1 MSNPHSKNSENLK
14 TSDSIESEPV
24 QAESAKSTPV
34 PAKLT
39 RSKPTK
45 SLRIAI
51 FTDVFLGIPGGIPSS
66 IRAQKTAL
74 ESLGHQVTIFCPGTQ
89 QDFENPLSKFGAN
102 HDPNIILVPTAKFL
116 INGASFSKWTKQIV
130 HFIEK
135 KYPNLAETFDL
146 FHIHYEATT
155 SMAGLI
161 LAKKHHIKTIQTM
174 HGREDMA
181 IAINVPHPFKT
192 LAATGINL
200 IHRTTLKSILKNSPK
215 PDYQNPVLKKS
226 PDLNYQ
232 NAEIKSSSQPDHQNP
247 ELKNLAPTIA
257 RRQMW
262 QMMTRQA
269 NLADQVITPSAHF
282 AKKLRLFGV
291 TRPISVISN
300 GINDQEITN
309 FTPKIRTYQNHEPLR
324 ILWFSRL
331 SKEKRILPFLES
343 LQIAQKL
350 EPNFRFIFTIIGDG
364 NQISKVQKFCK
375 KHFDETSIK
384 ILGTIPHQE
393 ILQKYTEDQ
402 HLSIINS
409 YQFDTQ
415 GLTILEAAACN
426 LPVIYADPDMTE
438 IVPNHGGL
446 CAKSPTPRAMAK
458 LLLKIHRQP
467 ELIQKLSQNLAAS
480 EKTYLQSHQIEKLLK
495 LYRQLS

>member
-1 MSNPHSKNSENLK
+1 MSNPHSKNPESLKHQNLK
-14 TSDSIESEPV
+14 G
-24 QAESAKSTPV
+24 QNLKN
-34 PAKLT
+34 PA
-39 RSKPTK
+39 PTK
-45 SLRIAI
+45 ALRIAI

-89 QDFENPLSKFGAN
+89 QDFENPLSQFGAN

-116 INGASFSKWTKQIV
+116 VNGAPFSKWTKYV
-130 HFIEK
+130 TRFIEQ

-146 FHIHYEATT
+146 FHVHYEATT
-155 SMAGLI
+155 SMAGLL
-161 LAKKHHIKTIQTM
+161 LAKKYGIKVIQTM

-200 IHRTTLKSILKNSPK
+200 IHRTTLKPIAKKSLK
-215 PDYQNPVLKKS
+215 PDYQNT
-226 PDLNYQ
+226 
-232 NAEIKSSSQPDHQNP
+232 EI
-247 ELKNLAPTIA
+247 KNLAPTIA

-262 QMMTRQA
+262 QMMVRQA

-282 AKKLRLFGV
+282 AKKLQLFGV

-300 GINDQEITN
+300 GIANQEMTN
-309 FTPKIRTYQNHEPLR
+309 FTPQVRSYQRSEPLR

-343 LQIAQKL
+343 LKLAQEL

-364 NQISKVQKFCK
+364 NQMSKVQKFCK
-375 KHFDETSIK
+375 KHFDEASIK
-384 ILGTIPHQE
+384 IFGTIPHQE
-393 ILQKYTEDQ
+393 ILQKYTKDQ

-426 LPVIYADPDMTE
+426 LPVIYADPDMSE

-446 CAKSPTPRAMAK
+446 CAKSPNPCAMTE
-458 LLLKIHRQP
+458 LLLKIYHQP

-480 EKTYLQSHQIEKLLK
+480 EKTYLQSQQIEKLLK

>member
-1 MSNPHSKNSENLK
+1 MSNPHSKNPESLKYQNLK
-14 TSDSIESEPV
+14 G
-24 QAESAKSTPV
+24 QNLKN
-34 PAKLT
+34 PA
-39 RSKPTK
+39 PTK
-45 SLRIAI
+45 ALRIAI

-89 QDFENPLSKFGAN
+89 KDYSNPLNKFGAD

-116 INGASFSKWTKQIV
+116 VNGAPFSKWTKEV
-130 HFIEK
+130 VRFIEG
-135 KYPNLAETFDL
+135 KYPNLTESFDL

-161 LAKKHHIKTIQTM
+161 LAKKYHIKTIQTM

-192 LAATGINL
+192 IAATGINL
-200 IHRTTLKSILKNSPK
+200 IHRTTLKSIS
-215 PDYQNPVLKKS
+215 KKS
-226 PDLNYQ
+226 PRPDYRNPEPKKSPSLNYQ
-232 NAEIKSSSQPDHQNP
+232 NAKI
-247 ELKNLAPTIA
+247 KNLAPTIA
-257 RRQMW
+257 RREMW

-282 AKKLRLFGV
+282 AKKLQLFGV

-300 GINDQEITN
+300 GIADQEIAN
-309 FTPKIRTYQNHEPLR
+309 FTPRIRTYQDHEPLR

-343 LQIAQKL
+343 LRIAQEL

-364 NQISKVQKFCK
+364 NQMSKVRKFCR
-375 KHFDETSIK
+375 KHFDEASIK

-426 LPVIYADPDMTE
+426 LPVIYADPDMSE

-446 CAKSPTPRAMAK
+446 CAKSPTPHAMAE
-458 LLLKIHRQP
+458 LLLKIYHQP
-467 ELIQKLSQNLAAS
+467 EIIQKLSQNLAAS
-480 EKTYLQSHQIEKLLK
+480 EKTYLQSHQIEKLLD

>member
-1 MSNPHSKNSENLK
+1 MSNPHSQNHENLK
-14 TSDSIESEPV
+14 HQNLKDQNPKNLAPI
-24 QAESAKSTPV
+24 
-34 PAKLT
+34 
-39 RSKPTK
+39 KP
-45 SLRIAI
+45 LHIAI

-66 IRAQKTAL
+66 IRAQKASL
-74 ESLGHQVTIFCPGTQ
+74 EALGHQVTIFCPGTQ
-89 QDFENPLSKFGAN
+89 KDYSNPLNKFGAD

-116 INGASFSKWTKQIV
+116 VNGAPFSKWTKYV
-130 HFIEK
+130 TRFIEQ
-135 KYPNLAETFDL
+135 KYPNLAEAFDL

-155 SMAGLI
+155 SMAGLL
-161 LAKKHHIKTIQTM
+161 LAKKYGIKVVQTM

-200 IHRTTLKSILKNSPK
+200 IHRTTLKSIAKKSPK
-215 PDYQNPVLKKS
+215 PDYQNL
-226 PDLNYQ
+226 
-232 NAEIKSSSQPDHQNP
+232 EIKKSSQPDHQNP
-247 ELKNLAPTIA
+247 ALKNLAPTIA
-257 RRQMW
+257 RREMW
-262 QMMTRQA
+262 QMMVRQA
-269 NLADQVITPSAHF
+269 NLADQVITPSTHF
-282 AKKLRLFGV
+282 AKKLQLFGV
-291 TRPISVISN
+291 THPISVISN
-300 GINDQEITN
+300 GIADQEIAN
-309 FTPKIRTYQNHEPLR
+309 FTPKIRTYQNNEPLR

-343 LQIAQKL
+343 LRIAQKL

-364 NQISKVQKFCK
+364 NQMSKVQKFCK
-375 KHFDETSIK
+375 KHFDEASIK

-426 LPVIYADPDMTE
+426 LPVIYADPDMSE

-446 CAKSPTPRAMAK
+446 CAKSPTPHAMAE
-458 LLLKIHRQP
+458 LLLKIYHQP
-467 ELIQKLSQNLAAS
+467 EIIQKLSQNLAAS
-480 EKTYLQSHQIEKLLK
+480 EKTYLQSHQIKKLLD
-495 LYRQLS
+495 LYFSLLNF

>member
-1 MSNPHSKNSENLK
+1 MSNPHSQNLENLK
-14 TSDSIESEPV
+14 TSNSIESEPV
-24 QAESAKSTPV
+24 QAESAKSKPV
-34 PAKLT
+34 QAKLT
-39 RSKPTK
+39 RSKPSK

-66 IRAQKTAL
+66 IRAQKASL
-74 ESLGHQVTIFCPGTQ
+74 EALGHQVTIFCPGTQ

-116 INGASFSKWTKQIV
+116 INDAPFSKWTKQV
-130 HFIEK
+130 VRFIEQ

-161 LAKKHHIKTIQTM
+161 LAKKHHIKTVQTM

-200 IHRTTLKSILKNSPK
+200 IHRTTLKSILKKSPR
-215 PDYQNPVLKKS
+215 PDYRNPEPKKS
-226 PDLNYQ
+226 PGLNYQ

-282 AKKLRLFGV
+282 AKKLQLFGV

-300 GINDQEITN
+300 GINNQEMTN
-309 FTPKIRTYQNHEPLR
+309 FAPQIRTYQNHEPLR
-324 ILWFSRL
+324 VLWFSRL

-343 LQIAQKL
+343 LRIAQEL

-364 NQISKVQKFCK
+364 NQMSKVRKFCK
-375 KHFDETSIK
+375 KHFDEASIK
-384 ILGTIPHQE
+384 ILGTIPHQK
-393 ILQKYTEDQ
+393 ILQKYTKNQ

-446 CAKSPTPRAMAK
+446 CAKSPAPRAMAE
-458 LLLKIHRQP
+458 LLLKIHHQP

>member
-1 MSNPHSKNSENLK
+1 MPNPHSKLH
-14 TSDSIESEPV
+14 
-24 QAESAKSTPV
+24 
-34 PAKLT
+34 
-39 RSKPTK
+39 
-45 SLRIAI
+45 IAI

-66 IRAQKTAL
+66 IRAQKTSL
-74 ESLGHQVTIFCPGTQ
+74 EALGHQVTIFCPGTQ
-89 QDFENPLSKFGAN
+89 KDYSNPLNKFGAD

-116 INGASFSKWTKQIV
+116 VNGAPFSKWTKYV
-130 HFIEK
+130 TRFIEK

-155 SMAGLI
+155 SMSGL
-161 LAKKHHIKTIQTM
+161 LFAKKYGIKVVQTM

-200 IHRTTLKSILKNSPK
+200 IHRTTLKSIAKKSPK
-215 PDYQNPVLKKS
+215 PDYQNT
-226 PDLNYQ
+226 
-232 NAEIKSSSQPDHQNP
+232 EI
-247 ELKNLAPTIA
+247 KNLAPTIA
-257 RRQMW
+257 RREMW
-262 QMMTRQA
+262 QMMVRQA

-282 AKKLRLFGV
+282 AKKLQLFGV
-291 TRPISVISN
+291 THPISVISN
-300 GINDQEITN
+300 GIADQEIAN
-309 FTPKIRTYQNHEPLR
+309 FTPKIRNYQRSEPLR

-343 LQIAQKL
+343 LRIAQKL

-364 NQISKVQKFCK
+364 NQMSKVQKFCK
-375 KHFDETSIK
+375 KHFDEASIK

-426 LPVIYADPDMTE
+426 LPVIYADPDMSE

-446 CAKSPTPRAMAK
+446 CAKSPTPHAMAE
-458 LLLKIHRQP
+458 LLLKIYHQP
-467 ELIQKLSQNLAAS
+467 EIIQKLSQNLAAS
-480 EKTYLQSHQIEKLLK
+480 EKTYLQSHQIKKLLN
-495 LYRQLS
+495 LYFSLLNF

>member
-14 TSDSIESEPV
+14 H
-24 QAESAKSTPV
+24 QNFKSQNPKN
-34 PAKLT
+34 PA
-39 RSKPTK
+39 PTK
-45 SLRIAI
+45 TLRIAI

-89 QDFENPLSKFGAN
+89 QDFENPLSQFGAN

-116 INGASFSKWTKQIV
+116 VNGAPFSKWTKEV
-130 HFIEK
+130 VRFIEQ
-135 KYPNLAETFDL
+135 KYPNLTKSFDL

-161 LAKKHHIKTIQTM
+161 LAKKYHIKTIQTM

-181 IAINVPHPFKT
+181 ITINVPHPFKT
-192 LAATGINL
+192 IAATGINL
-200 IHRTTLKSILKNSPK
+200 IHRTTLKSILKKSSRS
-215 PDYQNPVLKKS
+215 DYRNPEPKKS
-226 PDLNYQ
+226 PGLNYQ
-232 NAEIKSSSQPDHQNP
+232 NIEI
-247 ELKNLAPTIA
+247 KNLAPTIA
-257 RRQMW
+257 RREMW

-282 AKKLRLFGV
+282 AKKLQLFGV

-300 GINDQEITN
+300 GISDQEITN
-309 FTPKIRTYQNHEPLR
+309 FTPRIRTYQDHEPLR

-343 LQIAQKL
+343 LRIAQEL
-350 EPNFRFIFTIIGDG
+350 EPNFRFVFTIIGDG
-364 NQISKVQKFCK
+364 NQMSKVRKFCK
-375 KHFDETSIK
+375 KHFDEASIK

-426 LPVIYADPDMTE
+426 LPVIYADPDMSE

-446 CAKSPTPRAMAK
+446 CAKSPSPRAMAE
-458 LLLKIHRQP
+458 LLLKIHHQP
-467 ELIQKLSQNLAAS
+467 EIIQKLSQNLAAS

>member
-1 MSNPHSKNSENLK
+1 MSNPHSKNPESLKHQNLK
-14 TSDSIESEPV
+14 G
-24 QAESAKSTPV
+24 QNLKN
-34 PAKLT
+34 PA
-39 RSKPTK
+39 PTK
-45 SLRIAI
+45 ALRIAI

-89 QDFENPLSKFGAN
+89 QDFENPLSQFGAN

-116 INGASFSKWTKQIV
+116 VNGAPFSKWTKYV
-130 HFIEK
+130 TRFIEQ

-146 FHIHYEATT
+146 FHVHYEATT
-155 SMAGLI
+155 SMAGLL
-161 LAKKHHIKTIQTM
+161 LAKKYGIKVIQTM

-200 IHRTTLKSILKNSPK
+200 IHRTTLKPIAKKSLK
-215 PDYQNPVLKKS
+215 PDYQNT
-226 PDLNYQ
+226 
-232 NAEIKSSSQPDHQNP
+232 EI
-247 ELKNLAPTIA
+247 KNLAPTIA

-262 QMMTRQA
+262 QMMVRQA

-282 AKKLRLFGV
+282 AKKLQLFGV

-300 GINDQEITN
+300 GIADQEMTN
-309 FTPKIRTYQNHEPLR
+309 FTPQVRSYQRSEPLR

-343 LQIAQKL
+343 LKLAQEL

-364 NQISKVQKFCK
+364 NQMSKVQKFCK
-375 KHFDETSIK
+375 KHFDEASIK
-384 ILGTIPHQE
+384 IFGTIPHQE
-393 ILQKYTEDQ
+393 ILQKYTKDQ

-426 LPVIYADPDMTE
+426 LPVIYADPDMSE

-446 CAKSPTPRAMAK
+446 CAKSPNPCAMTE
-458 LLLKIHRQP
+458 LLLKIYHQP

-480 EKTYLQSHQIEKLLK
+480 EKTYIQSQQIEKLLK

>member
-1 MSNPHSKNSENLK
+1 MSNPHSKKSENLK
-14 TSDSIESEPV
+14 HQNLKGQNS
-24 QAESAKSTPV
+24 KN
-34 PAKLT
+34 PA
-39 RSKPTK
+39 PTK
-45 SLRIAI
+45 TLRIAI

-74 ESLGHQVTIFCPGTQ
+74 ESFGHQVTIFCPGTR

-116 INGASFSKWTKQIV
+116 VNGAPFSKWTKEVIR
-130 HFIEK
+130 FIEK
-135 KYPNLAETFDL
+135 KYPNLTESFDL

-161 LAKKHHIKTIQTM
+161 LAKKHHIKTVQTM

-181 IAINVPHPFKT
+181 IAINIPHPFKT

-200 IHRTTLKSILKNSPK
+200 IHRTTLKSILKKSPK
-215 PDYQNPVLKKS
+215 PDYQNPELKKS
-226 PDLNYQ
+226 PSLNYQ
-232 NAEIKSSSQPDHQNP
+232 NAEI
-247 ELKNLAPTIA
+247 KNLAPTIA
-257 RRQMW
+257 RREMW

-282 AKKLRLFGV
+282 AKKLQLFGV

-300 GINDQEITN
+300 GINDQEIAN
-309 FTPKIRTYQNHEPLR
+309 FTPQIRTYQNDEPLR

-343 LQIAQKL
+343 LRIAQEF
-350 EPNFRFIFTIIGDG
+350 EPNFCFVFTIIGDG
-364 NQISKVQKFCK
+364 NQMSKVRKFCK
-375 KHFDETSIK
+375 KYFDEASIK

-393 ILQKYTEDQ
+393 ILQKYTQNQ

-415 GLTILEAAACN
+415 GLTILEAATCN
-426 LPVIYADPDMTE
+426 LPVIYADPDMSE

-446 CAKSPTPRAMAK
+446 CAKSPAPRTMAE
-458 LLLKIHRQP
+458 LLLEIYRQP
-467 ELIQKLSQNLAAS
+467 ELIQKLSQNLASS

>member
-14 TSDSIESEPV
+14 H
-24 QAESAKSTPV
+24 QNFKSQNPKN
-34 PAKLT
+34 PA
-39 RSKPTK
+39 PTK
-45 SLRIAI
+45 TLRIAI

-66 IRAQKTAL
+66 IRAQKASL
-74 ESLGHQVTIFCPGTQ
+74 EALGHQVTIFCPGTQ
-89 QDFENPLSKFGAN
+89 KDYSNPLNKFGAD

-116 INGASFSKWTKQIV
+116 VNGAPFSKWTKYV
-130 HFIEK
+130 MRFIEK
-135 KYPNLAETFDL
+135 KYPNLAEAFDL

-155 SMAGLI
+155 SMSGLL
-161 LAKKHHIKTIQTM
+161 LAKKYGIKVVQTM

-181 IAINVPHPFKT
+181 IAINVPHPLKT

-200 IHRTTLKSILKNSPK
+200 IHRTTLKSISKKSPR
-215 PDYQNPVLKKS
+215 PDYQNPEPKKS
-226 PDLNYQ
+226 PSLNYQ
-232 NAEIKSSSQPDHQNP
+232 NTEI
-247 ELKNLAPTIA
+247 KNLAPTIA
-257 RRQMW
+257 RREMW
-262 QMMTRQA
+262 QMMVRQA

-282 AKKLRLFGV
+282 AKKLQLFGV

-300 GINDQEITN
+300 GIADQEIAN
-309 FTPKIRTYQNHEPLR
+309 FTPRIRTYQDHEPPR

-343 LQIAQKL
+343 LRIAQEL
-350 EPNFRFIFTIIGDG
+350 EPNFRFVFTIIGDG
-364 NQISKVQKFCK
+364 NQMSKVQKFCK
-375 KHFDETSIK
+375 KHFDEASIK

-393 ILQKYTEDQ
+393 ILQKYTKDQ

-446 CAKSPTPRAMAK
+446 CAKSPAPRDMAE
-458 LLLKIHRQP
+458 LLLEIYHQP
-467 ELIQKLSQNLAAS
+467 EIIQKLSQNLAAS
-480 EKTYLQSHQIEKLLK
+480 EKTYLQSHQIEKLLD

>member
-1 MSNPHSKNSENLK
+1 MSNPHSKNPESLKYQNLK
-14 TSDSIESEPV
+14 G
-24 QAESAKSTPV
+24 QNLKN
-34 PAKLT
+34 PA
-39 RSKPTK
+39 PTK
-45 SLRIAI
+45 ALRIAI

-89 QDFENPLSKFGAN
+89 QDFENPLSQFGAN

-116 INGASFSKWTKQIV
+116 VNGAPFSKWTKEV
-130 HFIEK
+130 VRFIEG
-135 KYPNLAETFDL
+135 KYPNLTESFDL

-161 LAKKHHIKTIQTM
+161 LAKKYHIKTVQTM

-200 IHRTTLKSILKNSPK
+200 IHRTTLKSISKKSPR
-215 PDYQNPVLKKS
+215 PDYQNPEPKKS
-226 PDLNYQ
+226 PSLNYQ
-232 NAEIKSSSQPDHQNP
+232 NAKI
-247 ELKNLAPTIA
+247 KNLAPTIA
-257 RRQMW
+257 RREMW

-282 AKKLRLFGV
+282 AKKLQLFGV

-300 GINDQEITN
+300 GIADQEIAN
-309 FTPKIRTYQNHEPLR
+309 FTPRIRTYQDHEPLR

-343 LQIAQKL
+343 LRIAQEL

-364 NQISKVQKFCK
+364 NQMSKVRKFCR
-375 KHFDETSIK
+375 KHFDEASIK

-426 LPVIYADPDMTE
+426 LPVIYADPDMSE

-446 CAKSPTPRAMAK
+446 CAKSPTPHAMAE
-458 LLLKIHRQP
+458 LLLKIYHQP
-467 ELIQKLSQNLAAS
+467 EIIQKLSQNLAAS
-480 EKTYLQSHQIEKLLK
+480 EKTYLQSHQIEKLLD

>member
-1 MSNPHSKNSENLK
+1 MSNPHSKNPESLKHQNLK
-14 TSDSIESEPV
+14 G
-24 QAESAKSTPV
+24 QNLKN
-34 PAKLT
+34 PA
-39 RSKPTK
+39 PTK
-45 SLRIAI
+45 ALRIAI

-89 QDFENPLSKFGAN
+89 QDFENPLSQFGAN

-116 INGASFSKWTKQIV
+116 VNGAPFSKWTKYV
-130 HFIEK
+130 TRFIEQ

-146 FHIHYEATT
+146 FHVHYEATT
-155 SMAGLI
+155 SMAGLL
-161 LAKKHHIKTIQTM
+161 LAKKYGIKVIQTM

-200 IHRTTLKSILKNSPK
+200 IHRTTLKPIAKKSLK
-215 PDYQNPVLKKS
+215 PDYQNT
-226 PDLNYQ
+226 
-232 NAEIKSSSQPDHQNP
+232 EI
-247 ELKNLAPTIA
+247 KNLAPTIA

-262 QMMTRQA
+262 QMMVRQA
-269 NLADQVITPSAHF
+269 NLADLVITPSTHF
-282 AKKLRLFGV
+282 AKKLQLFGV

-300 GINDQEITN
+300 GIADQEMTN
-309 FTPKIRTYQNHEPLR
+309 FTPQVRSYQRSEPLR

-343 LQIAQKL
+343 LRIAQEL

-364 NQISKVQKFCK
+364 NQMSKVQKFCK
-375 KHFDETSIK
+375 KHFDEASIK
-384 ILGTIPHQE
+384 IFGTIPHQE
-393 ILQKYTEDQ
+393 ILQKYTKDQ

-426 LPVIYADPDMTE
+426 LPVIYADPDMSE

-446 CAKSPTPRAMAK
+446 CAKSPTPHAMAE
-458 LLLKIHRQP
+458 LLLKIYHQP
-467 ELIQKLSQNLAAS
+467 EIIQKLSQNLAAS

>member
-1 MSNPHSKNSENLK
+1 MPNPHSKLH
-14 TSDSIESEPV
+14 
-24 QAESAKSTPV
+24 
-34 PAKLT
+34 
-39 RSKPTK
+39 
-45 SLRIAI
+45 IAI

-66 IRAQKTAL
+66 IRAQKTSL
-74 ESLGHQVTIFCPGTQ
+74 EALGHQVTIFCPGTQ
-89 QDFENPLSKFGAN
+89 KDYSNPLNKFGAD
-102 HDPNIILVPTAKFL
+102 HDPNIILVPTTKFL
-116 INGASFSKWTKQIV
+116 VNGAPFSKWTKYV
-130 HFIEK
+130 TRFIEK

-155 SMAGLI
+155 SMAGLL
-161 LAKKHHIKTIQTM
+161 LAKKYGIKVVQTM

-200 IHRTTLKSILKNSPK
+200 IHRTTLKSIAKKSPK
-215 PDYQNPVLKKS
+215 PDYQNT
-226 PDLNYQ
+226 
-232 NAEIKSSSQPDHQNP
+232 EI
-247 ELKNLAPTIA
+247 KNLAPTIA
-257 RRQMW
+257 RREMW
-262 QMMTRQA
+262 QMMVRQA

-282 AKKLRLFGV
+282 AKKLQLFGV
-291 TRPISVISN
+291 THPISVISN
-300 GINDQEITN
+300 GIADQEIAN
-309 FTPKIRTYQNHEPLR
+309 FTPKIRNYQRSEPLR

-343 LQIAQKL
+343 LRIAQKL

-364 NQISKVQKFCK
+364 NQMSKVQKFCK

-402 HLSIINS
+402 HFSIINS

-426 LPVIYADPDMTE
+426 LPVIYADPDMSE

-446 CAKSPTPRAMAK
+446 CAKSPTPHAMAE
-458 LLLKIHRQP
+458 LLLKIYHQP
-467 ELIQKLSQNLAAS
+467 EIIQKLSQNLAAS
-480 EKTYLQSHQIEKLLK
+480 EKTYLQSHQIKKLLN
-495 LYRQLS
+495 LYFSLLNF

>member
-1 MSNPHSKNSENLK
+1 MPNPHSKNSENLK
-14 TSDSIESEPV
+14 H
-24 QAESAKSTPV
+24 QNFKSQNPKN
-34 PAKLT
+34 PA
-39 RSKPTK
+39 PTK
-45 SLRIAI
+45 TLRIAI

-89 QDFENPLSKFGAN
+89 QDFENPLSQFGAN

-116 INGASFSKWTKQIV
+116 VNGAPFSKWTKYV
-130 HFIEK
+130 TRFIEQ

-146 FHIHYEATT
+146 FHVHYEATT
-155 SMAGLI
+155 SMAGLL
-161 LAKKHHIKTIQTM
+161 LAKKYGIKVIQTM

-200 IHRTTLKSILKNSPK
+200 IHRTTLKPIAKKSLK
-215 PDYQNPVLKKS
+215 PDYQNT
-226 PDLNYQ
+226 
-232 NAEIKSSSQPDHQNP
+232 EI
-247 ELKNLAPTIA
+247 KNLAPTIA

-262 QMMTRQA
+262 QMMVRQA

-282 AKKLRLFGV
+282 AKKLQLFGV

-300 GINDQEITN
+300 GIADQEMTN
-309 FTPKIRTYQNHEPLR
+309 FTPQVRSYQRSEPLR

-343 LQIAQKL
+343 LKLAQEL

-364 NQISKVQKFCK
+364 NQMSKVQKFCK
-375 KHFDETSIK
+375 KHFDEASIK
-384 ILGTIPHQE
+384 IFGTIPHQE
-393 ILQKYTEDQ
+393 ILQKYTKDQ

-426 LPVIYADPDMTE
+426 LPVIYADPDMSE

-446 CAKSPTPRAMAK
+446 CAKSPNPCAMTE
-458 LLLKIHRQP
+458 LLLKIYHQP

-480 EKTYLQSHQIEKLLK
+480 EKTYLQSQQIEKLLK

>member
-1 MSNPHSKNSENLK
+1 MSNPHSKNPESLKHQNLK
-14 TSDSIESEPV
+14 G
-24 QAESAKSTPV
+24 QNLKN
-34 PAKLT
+34 PA
-39 RSKPTK
+39 PTK
-45 SLRIAI
+45 AFRIAI

-89 QDFENPLSKFGAN
+89 QDFENPLSQFGAN

-116 INGASFSKWTKQIV
+116 VNGAPFSKWTKEV
-130 HFIEK
+130 VRFIEQ
-135 KYPNLAETFDL
+135 KYPNLTKSFDL

-161 LAKKHHIKTIQTM
+161 LAKKYHIKTIQTM

-200 IHRTTLKSILKNSPK
+200 VHRVTLKSIAKKSPK
-215 PDYQNPVLKKS
+215 PDYQNT
-226 PDLNYQ
+226 
-232 NAEIKSSSQPDHQNP
+232 EI
-247 ELKNLAPTIA
+247 KNLAPTIA
-257 RRQMW
+257 RREMW
-262 QMMTRQA
+262 QMMVRQA
-269 NLADQVITPSAHF
+269 NLADQVITPSTHF
-282 AKKLRLFGV
+282 AKKLQLFGV
-291 TRPISVISN
+291 TRPISAISN
-300 GINDQEITN
+300 GIADQEMTN
-309 FTPKIRTYQNHEPLR
+309 FTPQVRSYQRSEPLR

-343 LQIAQKL
+343 LRIAQEL

-364 NQISKVQKFCK
+364 NQMSKVRKFCR
-375 KHFDETSIK
+375 KHFDEASIK

-426 LPVIYADPDMTE
+426 LPVIYADPDMSE

-446 CAKSPTPRAMAK
+446 CAKSPTPHAMAE
-458 LLLKIHRQP
+458 LLLKIYHQP
-467 ELIQKLSQNLAAS
+467 EIIQKLSQRLAAS
-480 EKTYLQSHQIEKLLK
+480 EKTYLQSHQIKKLLD
-495 LYRQLS
+495 LYFSLLNF

>member
-1 MSNPHSKNSENLK
+1 MPNPHSKLH
-14 TSDSIESEPV
+14 
-24 QAESAKSTPV
+24 
-34 PAKLT
+34 
-39 RSKPTK
+39 
-45 SLRIAI
+45 IAI

-66 IRAQKTAL
+66 IRAQKTSL
-74 ESLGHQVTIFCPGTQ
+74 EALGHQVTIFCPGTQ
-89 QDFENPLSKFGAN
+89 KDYSNPLNKFGAD

-116 INGASFSKWTKQIV
+116 VNGAPFSKWTKYV
-130 HFIEK
+130 TRFIEK

-155 SMAGLI
+155 SMAGLL
-161 LAKKHHIKTIQTM
+161 LAKKYGIKVVQTM

-200 IHRTTLKSILKNSPK
+200 IHRTTLKSIAKKSPK
-215 PDYQNPVLKKS
+215 PDYQNT
-226 PDLNYQ
+226 
-232 NAEIKSSSQPDHQNP
+232 EI
-247 ELKNLAPTIA
+247 KNLAPTIA
-257 RRQMW
+257 RREMW
-262 QMMTRQA
+262 QMMVRQA

-282 AKKLRLFGV
+282 AKKLQLFGV
-291 TRPISVISN
+291 THPISVISN
-300 GINDQEITN
+300 GIADQEIAN
-309 FTPKIRTYQNHEPLR
+309 FTPKIRNYQRSEPLR

-343 LQIAQKL
+343 LRIAQKL

-364 NQISKVQKFCK
+364 NQMSKVQKFCK
-375 KHFDETSIK
+375 KHFDEASIK
-384 ILGTIPHQE
+384 NLGTIPHQE

-426 LPVIYADPDMTE
+426 LPVIYADPDMSE
-438 IVPNHGGL
+438 IVPNHSGL
-446 CAKSPTPRAMAK
+446 CAKSPTPHAMAE
-458 LLLKIHRQP
+458 LLLKIYHQP
-467 ELIQKLSQNLAAS
+467 EIIQKLSQNLAAS
-480 EKTYLQSHQIEKLLK
+480 EKTYLQSHQIKKLLD
-495 LYRQLS
+495 LYFSLLRGVSSFATFE

>member
-1 MSNPHSKNSENLK
+1 MSNPHSKNPESLKYQNLK
-14 TSDSIESEPV
+14 G
-24 QAESAKSTPV
+24 QNLKN
-34 PAKLT
+34 PA
-39 RSKPTK
+39 PTK
-45 SLRIAI
+45 ALRIAI

-89 QDFENPLSKFGAN
+89 QDFKNPLSKFGAN
-102 HDPNIILVPTAKFL
+102 CDPNIILVPTAKFL
-116 INGASFSKWTKQIV
+116 VNGAPFSKWTKEV
-130 HFIEK
+130 VRFIEG
-135 KYPNLAETFDL
+135 KYPNLTESFDL
-146 FHIHYEATT
+146 LHIHYEATT

-161 LAKKHHIKTIQTM
+161 LAKKYHIKTVQTM

-200 IHRTTLKSILKNSPK
+200 IHRTTLKSIAKKSPK
-215 PDYQNPVLKKS
+215 PDYQNT
-226 PDLNYQ
+226 
-232 NAEIKSSSQPDHQNP
+232 EI
-247 ELKNLAPTIA
+247 KNLAPTIA
-257 RRQMW
+257 RREMW
-262 QMMTRQA
+262 QMMVRQA

-282 AKKLRLFGV
+282 AKKLQLFGV
-291 TRPISVISN
+291 THPISVISN
-300 GINDQEITN
+300 GIADQEIAN
-309 FTPKIRTYQNHEPLR
+309 FTPKIRNYQRSEPLR

-343 LQIAQKL
+343 LRIAQKL

-364 NQISKVQKFCK
+364 NQMSKVQKFCK
-375 KHFDETSIK
+375 KHFDEASIK

-426 LPVIYADPDMTE
+426 LPVIYADPDMSE

-446 CAKSPTPRAMAK
+446 CAKSPTPHAMAE
-458 LLLKIHRQP
+458 LLLKIYHQP
-467 ELIQKLSQNLAAS
+467 EIIQKLSQNLAAS
-480 EKTYLQSHQIEKLLK
+480 EKTYLQSHQIKKLLD
-495 LYRQLS
+495 LYFSLLNF

>member
-1 MSNPHSKNSENLK
+1 MSNPHSKNSKNIK
-14 TSDSIESEPV
+14 YQNFKGQNP
-24 QAESAKSTPV
+24 KN
-34 PAKLT
+34 PA
-39 RSKPTK
+39 PTK
-45 SLRIAI
+45 TLRIAI

-102 HDPNIILVPTAKFL
+102 HDPNIILVPTDKFL
-116 INGASFSKWTKQIV
+116 INGAPFSKWTKQV
-130 HFIEK
+130 VRFIEQ

-155 SMAGLI
+155 SMAGLL
-161 LAKKHHIKTIQTM
+161 LAKKYNIKIVQTM

-192 LAATGINL
+192 LVATGINI
-200 IHRTTLKSILKNSPK
+200 IHRATLKSITKKSPK
-215 PDYQNPVLKKS
+215 PDYQNPKV
-226 PDLNYQ
+226 
-232 NAEIKSSSQPDHQNP
+232 
-247 ELKNLAPTIA
+247 KNLAPTIA
-257 RRQMW
+257 RREMW
-262 QMMTRQA
+262 QMMVRQA

-300 GINDQEITN
+300 GINDQEIAN
-309 FTPKIRTYQNHEPLR
+309 FTPQIRTYQDHEPLR

-331 SKEKRILPFLES
+331 SKEKRILPFLEA
-343 LQIAQKL
+343 LRIAQEL
-350 EPNFRFIFTIIGDG
+350 EPNFRFVFTIIGDG
-364 NQISKVQKFCK
+364 NQISKVRKFCK
-375 KHFDETSIK
+375 KHFDEASIK

-393 ILQKYTEDQ
+393 ILQKYTEGQ

-426 LPVIYADPDMTE
+426 LPVIYADPDMSE

-446 CAKSPTPRAMAK
+446 CAKSPAPRAMAE

-480 EKTYLQSHQIEKLLK
+480 EKTYLQSHQIEKLLD

>member
-14 TSDSIESEPV
+14 H
-24 QAESAKSTPV
+24 QNFKSQNPKN
-34 PAKLT
+34 PA
-39 RSKPTK
+39 PTK
-45 SLRIAI
+45 TLRIAI

-66 IRAQKTAL
+66 IRAQKASL
-74 ESLGHQVTIFCPGTQ
+74 EALGHQVTIFCPGTQ
-89 QDFENPLSKFGAN
+89 KDYSNPLNKFGAN
-102 HDPNIILVPTAKFL
+102 HDPNTILVPTAKFL
-116 INGASFSKWTKQIV
+116 VNGAPFSKWTKEV
-130 HFIEK
+130 VRFIEQ
-135 KYPNLAETFDL
+135 KYPNLTKSFDL

-161 LAKKHHIKTIQTM
+161 LAKKYHIKTIQTM

-181 IAINVPHPFKT
+181 IAINVPHPLKT

-200 IHRTTLKSILKNSPK
+200 IHRTTLKSISKKSPR
-215 PDYQNPVLKKS
+215 PDYQNPEPKKS
-226 PDLNYQ
+226 PSLNYQ
-232 NAEIKSSSQPDHQNP
+232 NAEI
-247 ELKNLAPTIA
+247 KNLAPTIA
-257 RRQMW
+257 RREMW
-262 QMMTRQA
+262 QMMVRQA

-282 AKKLRLFGV
+282 AKKLQLFGV

-300 GINDQEITN
+300 GIADQEIAN
-309 FTPKIRTYQNHEPLR
+309 FTPRIHTYQDHEPLR

-343 LQIAQKL
+343 LRIAQKL
-350 EPNFRFIFTIIGDG
+350 EPNFRFIFTIVGDG
-364 NQISKVQKFCK
+364 NQMSKVQKFCK
-375 KHFDETSIK
+375 KHFDEASIK

-393 ILQKYTEDQ
+393 ILQKYTKDQ

-426 LPVIYADPDMTE
+426 LPVIYADPDMSE

-446 CAKSPTPRAMAK
+446 CAKSPAPRAMAE
-458 LLLKIHRQP
+458 LLLEIYHQP

>member
-1 MSNPHSKNSENLK
+1 MSNPHSKNPESLKHQNLK
-14 TSDSIESEPV
+14 G
-24 QAESAKSTPV
+24 QNLKN
-34 PAKLT
+34 PA
-39 RSKPTK
+39 PTK
-45 SLRIAI
+45 ALRIAI

-89 QDFENPLSKFGAN
+89 QDFENPLSQFGAN

-116 INGASFSKWTKQIV
+116 VNGAPFSKWTKYV
-130 HFIEK
+130 TRFIEQ

-146 FHIHYEATT
+146 FHVHYEATT
-155 SMAGLI
+155 SMAGLL
-161 LAKKHHIKTIQTM
+161 LAKKYGIKVIQTM

-200 IHRTTLKSILKNSPK
+200 IHRTTLKPIAKKSLK
-215 PDYQNPVLKKS
+215 PDYQNT
-226 PDLNYQ
+226 
-232 NAEIKSSSQPDHQNP
+232 EI
-247 ELKNLAPTIA
+247 KNLAPTIA

-262 QMMTRQA
+262 QMMVRQA

-282 AKKLRLFGV
+282 AKKLQLFGV

-300 GINDQEITN
+300 GIADQEMTN
-309 FTPKIRTYQNHEPLR
+309 FTPQVRSYQRSEPLR

-343 LQIAQKL
+343 LKLAQEL

-364 NQISKVQKFCK
+364 NQMSKVQKFCK
-375 KHFDETSIK
+375 KHFDEASIK
-384 ILGTIPHQE
+384 IFGTIPHQE
-393 ILQKYTEDQ
+393 ILQKYAKDQ

-426 LPVIYADPDMTE
+426 LPVIYADPDMSE

-446 CAKSPTPRAMAK
+446 CAKSPNPCAMTE
-458 LLLKIHRQP
+458 LLLKIYHQP

-480 EKTYLQSHQIEKLLK
+480 EKTYLQSQQIEKLLK

>member
-1 MSNPHSKNSENLK
+1 MSNPHSQNLENLK
-14 TSDSIESEPV
+14 TSEPTKSEPT
-24 QAESAKSTPV
+24 QLNPLQSE
-34 PAKLT
+34 L
-39 RSKPTK
+39 TK

-66 IRAQKTAL
+66 IRAQKASL
-74 ESLGHQVTIFCPGTQ
+74 EALGHQVTIFCPGTQ
-89 QDFENPLSKFGAN
+89 QDFKNPLSKFGAN
-102 HDPNIILVPTAKFL
+102 HDPNVVIVPTAKFL
-116 INGASFSKWTKQIV
+116 INGAPFSKWTKQV
-130 HFIEK
+130 VRFIEK
-135 KYPNLAETFDL
+135 KYPNLNESFDL
-146 FHIHYEATT
+146 FHVHYEATT
-155 SMAGLI
+155 SMAGLL
-161 LAKKHHIKTIQTM
+161 LAKKYNIKVVQTM

-200 IHRTTLKSILKNSPK
+200 IHHTTLKSILKKSPKPDYQNPEAKKIPK

-232 NAEIKSSSQPDHQNP
+232 NTKI
-247 ELKNLAPTIA
+247 KNLAPTIA
-257 RRQMW
+257 RREMW
-262 QMMTRQA
+262 QMMVRQA

-300 GINDQEITN
+300 GINDQEITS
-309 FTPKIRTYQNHEPLR
+309 FTPKIRTYQRSEPLR

-331 SKEKRILPFLES
+331 SKEKRILPFLKS
-343 LQIAQKL
+343 LRIAQEL

-364 NQISKVQKFCK
+364 NQMSKVQKFCK

-393 ILQKYTEDQ
+393 ILQKYTENQ

-446 CAKSPTPRAMAK
+446 CAKSPAPRAMAE

-467 ELIQKLSQNLAAS
+467 EIIQKLSQNLAAS
-480 EKTYLQSHQIEKLLK
+480 KKTYLQSHQIEKLLK

>member
-1 MSNPHSKNSENLK
+1 MSNPHSKNPESLKHQNLK
-14 TSDSIESEPV
+14 G
-24 QAESAKSTPV
+24 QNLKN
-34 PAKLT
+34 PA
-39 RSKPTK
+39 PTK
-45 SLRIAI
+45 ALRIAI

-89 QDFENPLSKFGAN
+89 QDFENPLSQFGAN

-116 INGASFSKWTKQIV
+116 VNGAPFSKWTKYV
-130 HFIEK
+130 TRFIEQ

-146 FHIHYEATT
+146 FHVHYEATT
-155 SMAGLI
+155 SMAGLL
-161 LAKKHHIKTIQTM
+161 LAKKYGIKVIQTM

-200 IHRTTLKSILKNSPK
+200 IHRTTLKPIAKKSLK
-215 PDYQNPVLKKS
+215 PDYQNTEFK
-226 PDLNYQ
+226 Y
-232 NAEIKSSSQPDHQNP
+232 
-247 ELKNLAPTIA
+247 LAPTIA
-257 RRQMW
+257 RRHLW
-262 QMMTRQA
+262 QMMVRQA

-282 AKKLRLFGV
+282 AKKLQLFGV

-300 GINDQEITN
+300 GIADQEMTN
-309 FTPKIRTYQNHEPLR
+309 FTPQVRSYQRSEPLR

-343 LQIAQKL
+343 LKLAQEL

-364 NQISKVQKFCK
+364 NQMSKVQKFCK
-375 KHFDETSIK
+375 KHFDEASIK

-393 ILQKYTEDQ
+393 ILQKYTKDQ

-426 LPVIYADPDMTE
+426 LPVIYADPDMSE

-446 CAKSPTPRAMAK
+446 CAKSPNPCAMTE
-458 LLLKIHRQP
+458 LLLKIYHQP

-480 EKTYLQSHQIEKLLK
+480 EKTYLQSQQIEKLLK

>member
-1 MSNPHSKNSENLK
+1 MSNPHSKNPESLKHQNLK
-14 TSDSIESEPV
+14 G
-24 QAESAKSTPV
+24 QNLKN
-34 PAKLT
+34 PA
-39 RSKPTK
+39 PTK
-45 SLRIAI
+45 ALRIAI

-89 QDFENPLSKFGAN
+89 QDFENPLSQFGAN

-116 INGASFSKWTKQIV
+116 VNGAPFSKWTKYV
-130 HFIEK
+130 TRFIEQ

-146 FHIHYEATT
+146 FHVHYEATT
-155 SMAGLI
+155 SMAGLL
-161 LAKKHHIKTIQTM
+161 LAKKYGIKVIQTM

-200 IHRTTLKSILKNSPK
+200 IHRTTLKPIAKKSLK
-215 PDYQNPVLKKS
+215 PDYQNT
-226 PDLNYQ
+226 
-232 NAEIKSSSQPDHQNP
+232 EI
-247 ELKNLAPTIA
+247 KNLAPTIA

-262 QMMTRQA
+262 QMMVRQA

-282 AKKLRLFGV
+282 AKKLQLFGV

-300 GINDQEITN
+300 GIADQEIAN
-309 FTPKIRTYQNHEPLR
+309 FTPRIRTYQDHEPLR

-343 LQIAQKL
+343 LRIAQEL
-350 EPNFRFIFTIIGDG
+350 EPDFRFVFTIIGDG
-364 NQISKVQKFCK
+364 NQMSKVRKFCK
-375 KHFDETSIK
+375 KHFDEASIK

-393 ILQKYTEDQ
+393 ILQKYTKDQ

-426 LPVIYADPDMTE
+426 LPVIYADPDMSE

-446 CAKSPTPRAMAK
+446 CAKSPAPRAMAE
-458 LLLKIHRQP
+458 LLLKIHHQS
-467 ELIQKLSQNLAAS
+467 EIIQKLNQNLAAS
-480 EKTYLQSHQIEKLLK
+480 EKTYLQSHQIEKLLD
-495 LYRQLS
+495 LYCQLS

>member
-1 MSNPHSKNSENLK
+1 MSNPHSKNPESLKHQNLK
-14 TSDSIESEPV
+14 G
-24 QAESAKSTPV
+24 QNLKN
-34 PAKLT
+34 PA
-39 RSKPTK
+39 PTK
-45 SLRIAI
+45 ALRIAI

-89 QDFENPLSKFGAN
+89 QDFENPLSQFGAN

-116 INGASFSKWTKQIV
+116 VNGAPFSKWTKYV
-130 HFIEK
+130 TRFIEQ

-146 FHIHYEATT
+146 FHVHYEATT
-155 SMAGLI
+155 SMAGLL
-161 LAKKHHIKTIQTM
+161 LAKKYGIKVIQTM

-200 IHRTTLKSILKNSPK
+200 IHRTTLKPIAKKSLK
-215 PDYQNPVLKKS
+215 PDYQNT
-226 PDLNYQ
+226 
-232 NAEIKSSSQPDHQNP
+232 EI
-247 ELKNLAPTIA
+247 KNLAPTIA

-262 QMMTRQA
+262 QMMVRQA

-282 AKKLRLFGV
+282 AKKLQLFGV

-300 GINDQEITN
+300 GIADQKMTN
-309 FTPKIRTYQNHEPLR
+309 FTPQVRSYQRSEPLR

-343 LQIAQKL
+343 LKLAQEL

-364 NQISKVQKFCK
+364 NQMSKVQKFCK
-375 KHFDETSIK
+375 KHFDEASIK
-384 ILGTIPHQE
+384 IFGTIPHQE
-393 ILQKYTEDQ
+393 ILQKYTKDQ

-426 LPVIYADPDMTE
+426 LPVIYADPDMSE

-446 CAKSPTPRAMAK
+446 CAKSPNPCAMTE
-458 LLLKIHRQP
+458 LLLKIYHQP

-480 EKTYLQSHQIEKLLK
+480 EKTYLQSQQIEKLLK

>member
-1 MSNPHSKNSENLK
+1 MSNPHSKLH
-14 TSDSIESEPV
+14 
-24 QAESAKSTPV
+24 
-34 PAKLT
+34 
-39 RSKPTK
+39 
-45 SLRIAI
+45 IAI

-66 IRAQKTAL
+66 IRAQKTSL
-74 ESLGHQVTIFCPGTQ
+74 EALGHQVTIFCPGTQ
-89 QDFENPLSKFGAN
+89 KDYSNPLNKFGAD

-116 INGASFSKWTKQIV
+116 VNGAPFSKWTKYV
-130 HFIEK
+130 TRFIEK

-155 SMAGLI
+155 SMAGLL
-161 LAKKHHIKTIQTM
+161 LAKKYGIKVVQTM

-200 IHRTTLKSILKNSPK
+200 IHRTTLKSIAKKSPK
-215 PDYQNPVLKKS
+215 PDYQNT
-226 PDLNYQ
+226 
-232 NAEIKSSSQPDHQNP
+232 EI
-247 ELKNLAPTIA
+247 KNLAPTIA
-257 RRQMW
+257 RREMW
-262 QMMTRQA
+262 QMMVRQA

-282 AKKLRLFGV
+282 AKKLQLFGV
-291 TRPISVISN
+291 THPISVISN
-300 GINDQEITN
+300 GIADQEIAN
-309 FTPKIRTYQNHEPLR
+309 FTPKIRTYQNNEPLR

-343 LQIAQKL
+343 LRIAQKL

-364 NQISKVQKFCK
+364 NQMSKVQKFCK
-375 KHFDETSIK
+375 KHFDEASIK

-393 ILQKYTEDQ
+393 ILQKYTKDQ

-426 LPVIYADPDMTE
+426 LPVIYADPDMSE

-446 CAKSPTPRAMAK
+446 CAKSPTPHAMAE
-458 LLLKIHRQP
+458 LLLKIYHQP
-467 ELIQKLSQNLAAS
+467 EIIQKLSQNLAAS
-480 EKTYLQSHQIEKLLK
+480 EKTYLQSHQIKKLLD
-495 LYRQLS
+495 LYFSLLNF

>member
-1 MSNPHSKNSENLK
+1 MSNPHSQNLENLKNSEPTK
-14 TSDSIESEPV
+14 SEPT
-24 QAESAKSTPV
+24 QLNPKNPS
-34 PAKLT
+34 
-39 RSKPTK
+39 PTK

-66 IRAQKTAL
+66 IRAKKTAL
-74 ESLGHQVTIFCPGTQ
+74 EALGHQVTIFCPGTQ

-116 INGASFSKWTKQIV
+116 INGAPFSKWTKQV
-130 HFIEK
+130 VRFIEQ

-161 LAKKHHIKTIQTM
+161 LAKKYHIKTVQTM

-192 LAATGINL
+192 LVATGINI
-200 IHRTTLKSILKNSPK
+200 IHRVTLKSILKNSSK
-215 PDYQNPVLKKS
+215 PDYQNP
-226 PDLNYQ
+226 
-232 NAEIKSSSQPDHQNP
+232 EI
-247 ELKNLAPTIA
+247 KNLAPTIA
-257 RRQMW
+257 RREMW

-300 GINDQEITN
+300 GINDQEMTN
-309 FTPKIRTYQNHEPLR
+309 FTPQIRTYQNHEPLR

-343 LQIAQKL
+343 LRIAQEL
-350 EPNFRFIFTIIGDG
+350 EPNFRFVFTIIGDG
-364 NQISKVQKFCK
+364 NQISKVRKFCK
-375 KHFDETSIK
+375 KHFDEASIK

-393 ILQKYTEDQ
+393 ILQKYTEGQ

-426 LPVIYADPDMTE
+426 LPVIYADPDMSE

-446 CAKSPTPRAMAK
+446 CAKSPAPRAMAE
-458 LLLKIHRQP
+458 LLLKIHHQP

-480 EKTYLQSHQIEKLLK
+480 KKTYLQSHQIEKLLK

>member
-14 TSDSIESEPV
+14 H
-24 QAESAKSTPV
+24 QNFKSQNPKN
-34 PAKLT
+34 PA
-39 RSKPTK
+39 PTK
-45 SLRIAI
+45 AFRIAI

-66 IRAQKTAL
+66 IRAQKASL
-74 ESLGHQVTIFCPGTQ
+74 EALGHQVTIFCPGTQ
-89 QDFENPLSKFGAN
+89 KDYSNPLNKFGAN

-116 INGASFSKWTKQIV
+116 VNGAPFSKWTKYV
-130 HFIEK
+130 MRFIEK
-135 KYPNLAETFDL
+135 KYPNLAEAFDL

-155 SMAGLI
+155 SMSGLL
-161 LAKKHHIKTIQTM
+161 LAKKYGIKVVQTM

-192 LAATGINL
+192 IAATGINL
-200 IHRTTLKSILKNSPK
+200 IHRTTLKSISKKSPR
-215 PDYQNPVLKKS
+215 PDYQNPEPKKS
-226 PDLNYQ
+226 PSLNYQ
-232 NAEIKSSSQPDHQNP
+232 NAKI
-247 ELKNLAPTIA
+247 KNLAPTIA
-257 RRQMW
+257 RREMW

-282 AKKLRLFGV
+282 AKKLQLFGV

-300 GINDQEITN
+300 GIADQEIAN
-309 FTPKIRTYQNHEPLR
+309 FTPRIRTYQDHEPLR

-343 LQIAQKL
+343 LRIAQEL
-350 EPNFRFIFTIIGDG
+350 EPDFRFVFTIIGDG
-364 NQISKVQKFCK
+364 NQMSKVRKFCK
-375 KHFDETSIK
+375 KHFDEASIK
-384 ILGTIPHQE
+384 ILGAIPHQE
-393 ILQKYTEDQ
+393 ILQKYTKDQ

-426 LPVIYADPDMTE
+426 LPVIYADPDMSE

-446 CAKSPTPRAMAK
+446 CAKSPAPRAMAE
-458 LLLKIHRQP
+458 LLLEIYHQP

>member
-1 MSNPHSKNSENLK
+1 MSNPHSKNPESLKYQNLK
-14 TSDSIESEPV
+14 G
-24 QAESAKSTPV
+24 QNLKN
-34 PAKLT
+34 PA
-39 RSKPTK
+39 PTK
-45 SLRIAI
+45 ALRIAI

-89 QDFENPLSKFGAN
+89 QDFENPLSQFGAN

-116 INGASFSKWTKQIV
+116 VNGAPFSKWAKEV
-130 HFIEK
+130 VRFIEK
-135 KYPNLAETFDL
+135 KYPNLTESFDF

-161 LAKKHHIKTIQTM
+161 LAKKYHIKTIQTM

-192 LAATGINL
+192 IAATGINL
-200 IHRTTLKSILKNSPK
+200 IHRTTLKSISKKSPR
-215 PDYQNPVLKKS
+215 PDYQNPEPKKS
-226 PDLNYQ
+226 PSLNYQ
-232 NAEIKSSSQPDHQNP
+232 NAKI
-247 ELKNLAPTIA
+247 KNLAPTIA
-257 RRQMW
+257 RREMW

-282 AKKLRLFGV
+282 AKKLQLFGV

-300 GINDQEITN
+300 GIADQEIAN
-309 FTPKIRTYQNHEPLR
+309 FTPRIRTYQDHEPLR

-331 SKEKRILPFLES
+331 SKEKRILRFLES
-343 LQIAQKL
+343 LRIAQEL

-364 NQISKVQKFCK
+364 NQMSKVQKFCK
-375 KHFDETSIK
+375 KHFDEASIK

-393 ILQKYTEDQ
+393 ILQKYTKDQ

-446 CAKSPTPRAMAK
+446 CAKSPAPRDMAE
-458 LLLKIHRQP
+458 LLLEIYHQP
-467 ELIQKLSQNLAAS
+467 EIIQKLSQNLAAS
-480 EKTYLQSHQIEKLLK
+480 EKTYLQSHQIEKLLD

>member
-1 MSNPHSKNSENLK
+1 MSNPHSKNPESLKHQNLK
-14 TSDSIESEPV
+14 G
-24 QAESAKSTPV
+24 QNLKN
-34 PAKLT
+34 PA
-39 RSKPTK
+39 PTK
-45 SLRIAI
+45 ALRIAI

-89 QDFENPLSKFGAN
+89 QDFENPLSQFGAN

-116 INGASFSKWTKQIV
+116 INGAPFSKWTKYV
-130 HFIEK
+130 TRFIEQ

-146 FHIHYEATT
+146 FHVHYEATT
-155 SMAGLI
+155 SMAGLL
-161 LAKKHHIKTIQTM
+161 LAKKYGIKVIQTM

-200 IHRTTLKSILKNSPK
+200 IHRTTLKPIAKKSLK
-215 PDYQNPVLKKS
+215 PDYQNT
-226 PDLNYQ
+226 
-232 NAEIKSSSQPDHQNP
+232 EI
-247 ELKNLAPTIA
+247 KNLAPTIA

-262 QMMTRQA
+262 QMMVRQA

-282 AKKLRLFGV
+282 AKKLQLFGV

-300 GINDQEITN
+300 GIADQEMTN
-309 FTPKIRTYQNHEPLR
+309 FTPKIRTYQNHKPLR

-331 SKEKRILPFLES
+331 SKEKRILPFLEA
-343 LQIAQKL
+343 LRIAQKL
-350 EPNFRFIFTIIGDG
+350 EPNFRFAFTIIGDG
-364 NQISKVQKFCK
+364 NQMSKVRKFCK
-375 KHFDETSIK
+375 KHFDEASIK

-393 ILQKYTEDQ
+393 ILQKYTKNQ

-426 LPVIYADPDMTE
+426 LPVIYADPDMSE

-446 CAKSPTPRAMAK
+446 CTKSPAPRAMAE
-458 LLLKIHRQP
+458 LLLKIHHQP

-495 LYRQLS
+495 LYHQLS

>member
-1 MSNPHSKNSENLK
+1 MSNPHSKNPESLKHQNLK
-14 TSDSIESEPV
+14 G
-24 QAESAKSTPV
+24 QNLKN
-34 PAKLT
+34 PA
-39 RSKPTK
+39 PTK
-45 SLRIAI
+45 ALRIAI

-89 QDFENPLSKFGAN
+89 QDFENPLSQFGAN

-116 INGASFSKWTKQIV
+116 VNGAPFSKWTKYV
-130 HFIEK
+130 TRFIEQ

-146 FHIHYEATT
+146 FHVHYEATT
-155 SMAGLI
+155 SMAGLL
-161 LAKKHHIKTIQTM
+161 LAKKYGIKVIQTM

-200 IHRTTLKSILKNSPK
+200 IHRTTLKPIAKKSLK
-215 PDYQNPVLKKS
+215 PDYQNT
-226 PDLNYQ
+226 
-232 NAEIKSSSQPDHQNP
+232 EI
-247 ELKNLAPTIA
+247 KNLAPTIA

-262 QMMTRQA
+262 QMMVRQA

-282 AKKLRLFGV
+282 AKKLQLFGV

-300 GINDQEITN
+300 GIADQEMTN
-309 FTPKIRTYQNHEPLR
+309 FTPQVRSYQRSEPLR

-343 LQIAQKL
+343 LKLAQEL

-364 NQISKVQKFCK
+364 NQMSKVRKFCR
-375 KHFDETSIK
+375 KHFDEASIK

-393 ILQKYTEDQ
+393 ILQKYTKDQ

-426 LPVIYADPDMTE
+426 LPVIYADPDMSE

-446 CAKSPTPRAMAK
+446 CAKSPNPCAMTE
-458 LLLKIHRQP
+458 LLLKIYHQP

-480 EKTYLQSHQIEKLLK
+480 EKTYLQSQQIEKLLK

>member
-1 MSNPHSKNSENLK
+1 MSNPHSKNPESLKHQNLK
-14 TSDSIESEPV
+14 G
-24 QAESAKSTPV
+24 QNLKN
-34 PAKLT
+34 PA
-39 RSKPTK
+39 PTK
-45 SLRIAI
+45 ALRIAI

-89 QDFENPLSKFGAN
+89 QDFENPLSQFGAN

-116 INGASFSKWTKQIV
+116 VNGAPFSKWTKEV
-130 HFIEK
+130 VRFIEQ
-135 KYPNLAETFDL
+135 KYPNLTESFDF

-161 LAKKHHIKTIQTM
+161 LAKKYHIKTIQTM

-192 LAATGINL
+192 IAATGINL
-200 IHRTTLKSILKNSPK
+200 IHRTTLKSISKKSPR
-215 PDYQNPVLKKS
+215 PDYQNPEPKKS
-226 PDLNYQ
+226 PSLNYQ
-232 NAEIKSSSQPDHQNP
+232 NAKI
-247 ELKNLAPTIA
+247 KNLAPTIA
-257 RRQMW
+257 RREMW

-282 AKKLRLFGV
+282 AKKLQLFGV

-300 GINDQEITN
+300 GIADQEIAN
-309 FTPKIRTYQNHEPLR
+309 FTPRIRTYQDHEPLR

-343 LQIAQKL
+343 LKLAQEL
-350 EPNFRFIFTIIGDG
+350 EPDFRFIFTIIGDG
-364 NQISKVQKFCK
+364 NQMSKVRKFCR
-375 KHFDETSIK
+375 KHFDEASIK

-426 LPVIYADPDMTE
+426 LPVIYADPDMSE

-446 CAKSPTPRAMAK
+446 CAKSPAPRAMAE
-458 LLLKIHRQP
+458 LLLEIYHQP

>member
-1 MSNPHSKNSENLK
+1 MSNPHSKNSESLKHQNLK
-14 TSDSIESEPV
+14 NQNP
-24 QAESAKSTPV
+24 KN
-34 PAKLT
+34 PA
-39 RSKPTK
+39 PTK
-45 SLRIAI
+45 ALRIAI

-89 QDFENPLSKFGAN
+89 QDFENPLSQFGAN

-116 INGASFSKWTKQIV
+116 VNGAPFSKWTKYV
-130 HFIEK
+130 TRFIEQ

-146 FHIHYEATT
+146 FHVHYEATT
-155 SMAGLI
+155 SMAGLL
-161 LAKKHHIKTIQTM
+161 LAKKYGIKVIQTM

-200 IHRTTLKSILKNSPK
+200 IHRTTLKPIAKKSLK
-215 PDYQNPVLKKS
+215 PDYQNT
-226 PDLNYQ
+226 
-232 NAEIKSSSQPDHQNP
+232 EI
-247 ELKNLAPTIA
+247 KNLAPTIA
-257 RRQMW
+257 RREMW

-282 AKKLRLFGV
+282 AKKLQLFGV

-300 GINDQEITN
+300 GIADQEIAN
-309 FTPKIRTYQNHEPLR
+309 FTPRIRTYQDHEPLR

-343 LQIAQKL
+343 LRIAQEL

-364 NQISKVQKFCK
+364 NQMSKVRKFCR
-375 KHFDETSIK
+375 KHFDEASIK
-384 ILGTIPHQE
+384 ILGTIPRQK

-446 CAKSPTPRAMAK
+446 CAKSPAPRDMAE
-458 LLLKIHRQP
+458 LLLEIYHQP
-467 ELIQKLSQNLAAS
+467 EIIQKLSQNLAAS

>member
-1 MSNPHSKNSENLK
+1 MSNPHSKNPESLKHQNLK
-14 TSDSIESEPV
+14 G
-24 QAESAKSTPV
+24 QNLKN
-34 PAKLT
+34 PA
-39 RSKPTK
+39 PTK
-45 SLRIAI
+45 ALRIAI

-89 QDFENPLSKFGAN
+89 QDFENPLSQFGAN

-116 INGASFSKWTKQIV
+116 VNGAPFSKWTKYV
-130 HFIEK
+130 TRFIEQ

-146 FHIHYEATT
+146 FHVHYEATT
-155 SMAGLI
+155 SMASLL
-161 LAKKHHIKTIQTM
+161 LAKKYGIKVIQTM

-200 IHRTTLKSILKNSPK
+200 IHRTTLKPIAKKSLK
-215 PDYQNPVLKKS
+215 PDYQNT
-226 PDLNYQ
+226 
-232 NAEIKSSSQPDHQNP
+232 EI
-247 ELKNLAPTIA
+247 KNLAPTIA

-262 QMMTRQA
+262 QMMVRQA

-282 AKKLRLFGV
+282 AKKLQLFGV

-300 GINDQEITN
+300 GIADQEMTN
-309 FTPKIRTYQNHEPLR
+309 FTPQVRSYQRSEPLR

-343 LQIAQKL
+343 LKLAQEL

-364 NQISKVQKFCK
+364 NQMSKVQKFCK
-375 KHFDETSIK
+375 KHFDEASIK
-384 ILGTIPHQE
+384 IFGTIPHQE
-393 ILQKYTEDQ
+393 ILQKYTKDQ

-426 LPVIYADPDMTE
+426 LPVIYADPDMSE

-446 CAKSPTPRAMAK
+446 CAKSPNPCAMTE
-458 LLLKIHRQP
+458 LLLKIYHQP

-480 EKTYLQSHQIEKLLK
+480 EKTYLQSQQIEKLLK

>member
-1 MSNPHSKNSENLK
+1 MSNPHSKNPESLKHQNLK
-14 TSDSIESEPV
+14 G
-24 QAESAKSTPV
+24 QNLKN
-34 PAKLT
+34 PA
-39 RSKPTK
+39 PTK
-45 SLRIAI
+45 ALRIAI

-89 QDFENPLSKFGAN
+89 QDFENPLSQFGAN

-116 INGASFSKWTKQIV
+116 VNGAPFSKWTKHVIR
-130 HFIEK
+130 FIEE
-135 KYPNLAETFDL
+135 KYPNLTESFDF

-161 LAKKHHIKTIQTM
+161 LAKKYHIKTIQTM

-200 IHRTTLKSILKNSPK
+200 IHRTTLKSILKKSSRS
-215 PDYQNPVLKKS
+215 DYRNPEPKKS
-226 PDLNYQ
+226 PGPNYQ
-232 NAEIKSSSQPDHQNP
+232 NAEI
-247 ELKNLAPTIA
+247 KNLAPTIA
-257 RRQMW
+257 RREMW
-262 QMMTRQA
+262 QMMVRQA

-282 AKKLRLFGV
+282 AKKLQLFGV

-300 GINDQEITN
+300 GIADQEIAN
-309 FTPKIRTYQNHEPLR
+309 FTPRIRTYQDHEPLR

-343 LQIAQKL
+343 LRIAQEL

-364 NQISKVQKFCK
+364 NQMSKVRKFCR
-375 KHFDETSIK
+375 KHFDEASIK

-426 LPVIYADPDMTE
+426 LPVIYADPDMSE

-446 CAKSPTPRAMAK
+446 CAKSPTPHAMAE
-458 LLLKIHRQP
+458 LLLKIYHQP
-467 ELIQKLSQNLAAS
+467 EIIQKLSQNLAAS
-480 EKTYLQSHQIEKLLK
+480 EKTYLQSHQIEKLLD

>member
-1 MSNPHSKNSENLK
+1 MSNPHSQNLENLK
-14 TSDSIESEPV
+14 TSGPTKSEPT
-24 QAESAKSTPV
+24 QLSSLQSE
-34 PAKLT
+34 
-39 RSKPTK
+39 PTK

-116 INGASFSKWTKQIV
+116 INGAPFSKWTKQV
-130 HFIEK
+130 VRFIEQ

-161 LAKKHHIKTIQTM
+161 LAKKYHIKTVQTM

-200 IHRTTLKSILKNSPK
+200 IHRVTLKSILKNSSK
-215 PDYQNPVLKKS
+215 PDYQNP
-226 PDLNYQ
+226 
-232 NAEIKSSSQPDHQNP
+232 EI
-247 ELKNLAPTIA
+247 KNLAPTIA
-257 RRQMW
+257 RREMW
-262 QMMTRQA
+262 RMMTRQA

-300 GINDQEITN
+300 GINDQEIAN
-309 FTPKIRTYQNHEPLR
+309 FTPQIRTYQDHEPLR

-331 SKEKRILPFLES
+331 SKEKRILPFLEA
-343 LQIAQKL
+343 LRIAQKF
-350 EPNFRFIFTIIGDG
+350 EPNFRFVFTIIGDG
-364 NQISKVQKFCK
+364 NQMSKVRKFCK
-375 KHFDETSIK
+375 KYFDEASIK
-384 ILGTIPHQE
+384 VLGTIPHQE
-393 ILQKYTEDQ
+393 IFQKYTKDQ

-426 LPVIYADPDMTE
+426 LPVIYADPDMSE

-446 CAKSPTPRAMAK
+446 CAKSPAPRAMAE
-458 LLLKIHRQP
+458 LLLKIHHQP

-480 EKTYLQSHQIEKLLK
+480 KKTYLQSHQIEKLLK

>member
-1 MSNPHSKNSENLK
+1 MLNPHSQLH
-14 TSDSIESEPV
+14 
-24 QAESAKSTPV
+24 
-34 PAKLT
+34 
-39 RSKPTK
+39 
-45 SLRIAI
+45 IAI

-66 IRAQKTAL
+66 IRAQKASL
-74 ESLGHQVTIFCPGTQ
+74 EALGHQVTIFCPGTQ
-89 QDFENPLSKFGAN
+89 KDYSNPLNKFGAD

-116 INGASFSKWTKQIV
+116 VNGAPFSKWTKYV
-130 HFIEK
+130 TRFIEQ
-135 KYPNLAETFDL
+135 KYPNLAEAFDL

-155 SMAGLI
+155 SMAGLL
-161 LAKKHHIKTIQTM
+161 LAKKYSIKVVQTM

-200 IHRTTLKSILKNSPK
+200 IHRTTLKPIAKKSLK
-215 PDYQNPVLKKS
+215 PDYQNT
-226 PDLNYQ
+226 
-232 NAEIKSSSQPDHQNP
+232 EI
-247 ELKNLAPTIA
+247 KNLAPTIA
-257 RRQMW
+257 RREMW
-262 QMMTRQA
+262 QMMVRQA
-269 NLADQVITPSAHF
+269 NLADQVITPSTHF
-282 AKKLRLFGV
+282 AKKLQLFGV

-300 GINDQEITN
+300 GIADQEITN
-309 FTPKIRTYQNHEPLR
+309 FTPKIRNYQRSEPLR

-343 LQIAQKL
+343 LRIAQKL

-364 NQISKVQKFCK
+364 NQMSKVQKFCK
-375 KHFDETSIK
+375 KHFDEASIK

-426 LPVIYADPDMTE
+426 LPVIYADPDMSE

-446 CAKSPTPRAMAK
+446 CAKSPTPHAMAE
-458 LLLKIHRQP
+458 LLLKIYHQP
-467 ELIQKLSQNLAAS
+467 EIIQKLSQNLAAS
-480 EKTYLQSHQIEKLLK
+480 EKTYLQSHQIKKLLN
-495 LYRQLS
+495 LYFSLLNF

>member
-1 MSNPHSKNSENLK
+1 MSNPHSKNSKNIK
-14 TSDSIESEPV
+14 YQNFKGQNP
-24 QAESAKSTPV
+24 KN
-34 PAKLT
+34 PA
-39 RSKPTK
+39 PTK
-45 SLRIAI
+45 TLRIAI

-116 INGASFSKWTKQIV
+116 INGAPFSKWTKEV
-130 HFIEK
+130 VRFIEK
-135 KYPNLAETFDL
+135 KYPNLTESFDL

-161 LAKKHHIKTIQTM
+161 LAKKYHIKTVQTM

-192 LAATGINL
+192 IAATGINL
-200 IHRTTLKSILKNSPK
+200 IHRTTLKSISKKSPK
-215 PDYQNPVLKKS
+215 PDYQNP
-226 PDLNYQ
+226 
-232 NAEIKSSSQPDHQNP
+232 EI
-247 ELKNLAPTIA
+247 KNLAPTIA
-257 RRQMW
+257 RREMW
-262 QMMTRQA
+262 QMMVRQA

-282 AKKLRLFGV
+282 AKKLQLFGV

-300 GINDQEITN
+300 GINDQEIAN
-309 FTPKIRTYQNHEPLR
+309 FTPQICTYQNHEPLR
-324 ILWFSRL
+324 VLWFSRL

-343 LQIAQKL
+343 LRIAQEL
-350 EPNFRFIFTIIGDG
+350 EPNFRFVFTIIGDG
-364 NQISKVQKFCK
+364 NQISKVRKFCK
-375 KHFDETSIK
+375 KHFDEASIK

-393 ILQKYTEDQ
+393 ILQKYTEGQ

-426 LPVIYADPDMTE
+426 LPVIYADPDMSE

-446 CAKSPTPRAMAK
+446 CAKSPAPRAMAE

-467 ELIQKLSQNLAAS
+467 ELIQKLSQNLVAS
-480 EKTYLQSHQIEKLLK
+480 EKTYLQSHQIEKLLD

>member
-1 MSNPHSKNSENLK
+1 MLNPHSQNLENLK
-14 TSDSIESEPV
+14 TSG
-24 QAESAKSTPV
+24 
-34 PAKLT
+34 
-39 RSKPTK
+39 PTK
-45 SLRIAI
+45 SEPTQLSSLQSEPTKTLRIAI

-66 IRAQKTAL
+66 IRAQKASL
-74 ESLGHQVTIFCPGTQ
+74 EALGHQVTIFCPGTQ
-89 QDFENPLSKFGAN
+89 QDFENPLPKFGAN

-116 INGASFSKWTKQIV
+116 INGAPFSKWTKQV
-130 HFIEK
+130 VRFIEQ
-135 KYPNLAETFDL
+135 KYPNLTETFDL

-155 SMAGLI
+155 SMAGLL
-161 LAKKHHIKTIQTM
+161 LAKKYNIKVVQTM

-192 LAATGINL
+192 LVATGINI
-200 IHRTTLKSILKNSPK
+200 IHRATLKSITKKSPK
-215 PDYQNPVLKKS
+215 PDYQNPEV
-226 PDLNYQ
+226 
-232 NAEIKSSSQPDHQNP
+232 
-247 ELKNLAPTIA
+247 KNLAPTIA
-257 RRQMW
+257 RREMW

-300 GINDQEITN
+300 GINDQEITK
-309 FTPKIRTYQNHEPLR
+309 FTPKIRTYRNHEPLR

-343 LQIAQKL
+343 LQIAQEL
-350 EPNFRFIFTIIGDG
+350 EPNFHFIFTIIGNG

-375 KHFDETSIK
+375 KHFDEASVK

-393 ILQKYTEDQ
+393 ILQKYTENQ

-446 CAKSPTPRAMAK
+446 CAKSPAPRAMAE

-495 LYRQLS
+495 LYHQLS

>member
-1 MSNPHSKNSENLK
+1 MPNPHSKNSENLK
-14 TSDSIESEPV
+14 H
-24 QAESAKSTPV
+24 QNFKSQNPKN
-34 PAKLT
+34 PA
-39 RSKPTK
+39 PTK
-45 SLRIAI
+45 TLRIAI

-66 IRAQKTAL
+66 IRAQKASL
-74 ESLGHQVTIFCPGTQ
+74 EALGHQVTIFCPGTQ
-89 QDFENPLSKFGAN
+89 KDYSNPLNKFGAD

-116 INGASFSKWTKQIV
+116 VNGAPFSKWTKYV
-130 HFIEK
+130 MRFIEK
-135 KYPNLAETFDL
+135 KYPNLAEAFDL

-155 SMAGLI
+155 SMSGLL
-161 LAKKHHIKTIQTM
+161 LAKKYGIKVVQTM

-181 IAINVPHPFKT
+181 IAINVPHPLKT

-200 IHRTTLKSILKNSPK
+200 IHRTTLKSISKKSPR
-215 PDYQNPVLKKS
+215 PDYQNPEPKKS
-226 PDLNYQ
+226 PSLNYQ
-232 NAEIKSSSQPDHQNP
+232 NAEI
-247 ELKNLAPTIA
+247 KNLAPTIA
-257 RRQMW
+257 RREMW

-282 AKKLRLFGV
+282 AKKLQLFGV
-291 TRPISVISN
+291 THPISVISN
-300 GINDQEITN
+300 GIADQEIAN
-309 FTPKIRTYQNHEPLR
+309 FTPKIRTYQNNEPLR

-343 LQIAQKL
+343 LRIAQKL

-364 NQISKVQKFCK
+364 NQMSKVQKFCK
-375 KHFDETSIK
+375 KHFDEASIK

-426 LPVIYADPDMTE
+426 LPVIYADPDMSE

-446 CAKSPTPRAMAK
+446 CAKSPTPHAMAE
-458 LLLKIHRQP
+458 LLLKIYHQP
-467 ELIQKLSQNLAAS
+467 EIIQKLSQNLAAS
-480 EKTYLQSHQIEKLLK
+480 EKTYLQSHQIKKLLD
-495 LYRQLS
+495 LYFSLLNF